1 MSNSETVSP
10 QTPNRRDPAT
20 ELALDKI
27 CSELAYRYDGVFS
40 SGTVSRVVF
49 ESFDMLAAQ
58 STVSDY
64 LPLLTERFA
73 QDRLLAVAQ
82 ADGRVAKP
90 TPEVLFLCV
99 QNAGRSQ
106 MAAAFMHQLSNGRV
120 HVRSAGSK
128 PGGSVNATVA
138 AAMAEVG
145 VNLTEA
151 FPKPMTDDVVQ
162 AADVIVTM
170 GCGDSCPVYPGKRYL
185 DWDLPDPAG
194 LSLIEVRPIRDQIE
208 HRVRDLLAAILPL

>member
-1 MSNSETVSP
+1 MTNSETVSQSP
-10 QTPNRRDPAT
+10 SRRDPAT
-20 ELALDKI
+20 ELALEKI
-27 CSELAYRYDGVFS
+27 CSELAYKYDGVFS
-40 SGTVSRVVF
+40 SGTIARVVY
-49 ESFDMLAAQ
+49 ESYDMLATQ

-64 LPLLTERFA
+64 LTLLTERFA

-82 ADGRVAKP
+82 AEGRVAKP

-106 MAAAFMHQLSNGRV
+106 MAAAFMHHLSGGRV

-128 PGGSVNATVA
+128 PGGSVNSTVA

-151 FPKPMTDDVVQ
+151 FPKPMTDDVVR

-170 GCGDSCPVYPGKRYL
+170 GCGDACPVYPGKRYL
-185 DWDLPDPAG
+185 DWDLADPAG
-194 LSLIEVRPIRDQIE
+194 LSLAEVRPIRDQIE